1 MFRIIPTQLKVISK
15 VEIETDL
22 AESYNYKVQ
31 IKTSL
36 AESCNCKVQKE
47 SFDFKSSKW
56 NQRSWKLKNYKVEIE
71 TNLASLQ
78 LKTEAQFS

>member
-1 MFRIIPTQLKVISK
+1 M
-15 VEIETDL
+15 
-22 AESYNYKVQ
+22 
-31 IKTSL
+31 
-36 AESCNCKVQKE
+36 E
-47 SFDFKSSKW
+47 SFDLKSSKW